1 MPVDSPFAL
10 GQIARSKSRLTE
22 TIPLPPSPRSFTKHL
37 RARFHR
43 EWGSKAFGIA
53 LAILLEGLL
62 LLALLSLGWQV
73 PSLEKPV
80 VALSTFTVDADRA
93 EDTSNAPDTSPSSR
107 EKPTQSKPQQS
118 PPHNTVPASQTALST
133 PPSPTPALIPLTRDQ
148 MVAADIFRLPAK
160 PAIPTNDV
168 AIGPTD
174 IGRPKDTP
182 LMGARG
188 PRGEK
193 LYAASWYR
201 EPYDDELRG
210 YLSTAQGPGWGL
222 IACKTVADFRV
233 DDCAIIDEYPK
244 GSNIA
249 RSVLAASWQFR
260 VRPPRLGGRAMIGE
274 WVGIRIDYNR

>member
-1 MPVDSPFAL
+1 M
-10 GQIARSKSRLTE
+10 
-22 TIPLPPSPRSFTKHL
+22 PPSLRSFTEHL

-43 EWGSKAFGIA
+43 EWGREAFGIA

-62 LLALLSLGWQV
+62 LLALLSLGWRT
-73 PSLEKPV
+73 PITEKPV
-80 VALSTFTVDADRA
+80 VALSTFAVNAEQE
-93 EDTSNAPDTSPSSR
+93 EDTSNTQDASPSSR
-107 EKPTQSKPQQS
+107 EKPQQPE
-118 PPHNTVPASQTALST
+118 PPERPSHDRAPPASQHA
-133 PPSPTPALIPLTRDQ
+133 PGIPAAPAQALIPLTHDQ
-148 MVAADIFRLPAK
+148 MAAADISRLPAK
-160 PAIPTNDV
+160 PDTQTNDA
-168 AIGPTD
+168 AIGPAD

-193 LYAASWYR
+193 LYAAAWYR